1 MSGSAFAVT
10 HYAFSSGAGRT
21 SDGNGSHASTL
32 KSPSY
37 TKSVSWQH
45 YLVLNQYVIYRD
57 ELIARVIDKNGNN
70 MKYKHLIL
78 SLSLIMLGPLAH
90 AEEIGSVD
98 TVFKMIGPDHK
109 IVVEAFDDPDV
120 KNVTC
125 YVSRAKTG
133 GIKGGLGLAEDTS
146 DAAISCQQVGPI
158 ELSDRI
164 KNGKAQGE
172 VVFKKRTSLVFKSLQ
187 VVRFYDAKRN
197 ALAYLAYSDKVVEG
211 SPKNAISA
219 VPVMP
224 WRQ

>member
-1 MSGSAFAVT
+1 M
-10 HYAFSSGAGRT
+10 
-21 SDGNGSHASTL
+21 
-32 KSPSY
+32 
-37 TKSVSWQH
+37 
-45 YLVLNQYVIYRD
+45 
-57 ELIARVIDKNGNN
+57 NGNN
-70 MKYKHLIL
+70 MKYKSLVLSSIL
-78 SLSLIMLGPLAH
+78 LMLGQSAH
-90 AEEIGSVD
+90 AEQIGSVD
-98 TVFKMIGPDHK
+98 TVFKMFGPDHK

-158 ELSDRI
+158 ELSDKI

-172 VVFKKRTSLVFKSLQ
+172 VVFKKRTSLIFKSLQ
-187 VVRFYDAKRN
+187 VVRFYDEKRN
-197 ALAYLAYSDKVVEG
+197 TLEYLAYSDKVVEG

-224 WRQ
+224 WR

>member
-1 MSGSAFAVT
+1 M
-10 HYAFSSGAGRT
+10 
-21 SDGNGSHASTL
+21 
-32 KSPSY
+32 
-37 TKSVSWQH
+37 
-45 YLVLNQYVIYRD
+45 
-57 ELIARVIDKNGNN
+57 NGNN
-70 MKYKHLIL
+70 MKYK
-78 SLSLIMLGPLAH
+78 SLVLFSMLLLLGQSAR
-90 AEEIGSVD
+90 AEQIGSVD
-98 TVFKMIGPDHK
+98 TVFKMFGPDHK

-158 ELSDRI
+158 ELSDKI

-172 VVFKKRTSLVFKSLQ
+172 VVFKKRTSLIFKSLQ
-187 VVRFYDAKRN
+187 VVRFYDEKRN
-197 ALAYLAYSDKVVEG
+197 TLAYLAYSDKVVDG

-224 WRQ
+224 WR

>member
-1 MSGSAFAVT
+1 
-10 HYAFSSGAGRT
+10 
-21 SDGNGSHASTL
+21 
-32 KSPSY
+32 
-37 TKSVSWQH
+37 
-45 YLVLNQYVIYRD
+45 
-57 ELIARVIDKNGNN
+57 

-133 GIKGGLGLAEDTS
+133 GIKGGLGTAEDTS

-172 VVFKKRTSLVFKSLQ
+172 VVFKKRTSWSLS
-187 VVRFYDAKRN
+187 RYRSCAFMTPNETRSLIWLTPTK
-197 ALAYLAYSDKVVEG
+197 L
-211 SPKNAISA
+211 
-219 VPVMP
+219 
-224 WRQ
+224 